1 MALRFLCSGKT
12 TYCFFDSPAE
22 EEEEEPPELPPEAA
36 ELPWLDF
43 SLEDEP
49 AEAEPPPAAEPL
61 TPSSDSVCWSSW
73 PVALMPFDCWNS
85 FSAFWVC
92 GPILPSAWTFSFSWT
107 CLMVSWSMLPLA
119 PADADPEADLP
130 LDDAD
135 LSLDDADLSL
145 DDADLS
151 LDEDDPLAAGE
162 LALPEDDPLAAGEL
176 ELPDAPPEVAPCE
189 LEVDG
194 WLADEPLLL
203 LCVSCFCCATAPNDS
218 NAAATAT
225 AIALIFMNISFP
237 GEN

>member
-1 MALRFLCSGKT
+1 
-12 TYCFFDSPAE
+12 
-22 EEEEEPPELPPEAA
+22 
-36 ELPWLDF
+36 
-43 SLEDEP
+43 
-49 AEAEPPPAAEPL
+49 
-61 TPSSDSVCWSSW
+61 
-73 PVALMPFDCWNS
+73 
-85 FSAFWVC
+85 
-92 GPILPSAWTFSFSWT
+92 
-107 CLMVSWSMLPLA
+107 MVSWSMLPLA
-119 PADADPEADLP
+119 PADAEPEADLP

-151 LDEDDPLAAGE
+151 LDEDEPLAAGE
-162 LALPEDDPLAAGEL
+162 LELPEDDPLAAGEL

-194 WLADEPLLL
+194 WLAEEPLL

-237 GEN
+237 GGKLGAATWIQGASAVPIGPCQESPGKDFAYRGSLHST